1 MFAANK
7 SNKQNAFS
15 LMMTILKLPKKDRS
29 PDDLIFLAS
38 YIKDID
44 FFKQRALNED
54 TLLEVVNCM
63 SLLEI

>member
-1 MFAANK
+1 
-7 SNKQNAFS
+7 
-15 LMMTILKLPKKDRS
+15 MMTTLKLPKEDRS